1 MNFIL
6 KNARIDNEHE
16 MIHICFCIV
25 WTVCKSFVLRTS
37 FFFHHLLLR
46 QKWSYHFYKR
56 CNEISALSAPDTY
69 FSFVIRHNSI
79 KNRYHSNHVYNQFIL
94 FFSFMQNLKRT
105 QYCFN
110 SKGLA
115 ENQRNI
121 TSFRRKIDIFSPIF
135 FSNKK
140 QILHS
145 LFEHIRC
152 FKSKRKKL
160 FSTKLMNT
168 TMF

>member
-1 MNFIL
+1 MPELTMSMRWF
-6 KNARIDNEHE
+6 
-16 MIHICFCIV
+16 
-25 WTVCKSFVLRTS
+25 TFVSVLFGLCVNHSCYVHR

-69 FSFVIRHNSI
+69 FSFVIRHISI

-135 FSNKK
+135 F
-140 QILHS
+140 
-145 LFEHIRC
+145 
-152 FKSKRKKL
+152 FK
-160 FSTKLMNT
+160 
-168 TMF
+168 